1 MPLNLPIVL
10 TWMRI
15 VAIPLFVG
23 IFYCPPTWLSGSDQ
37 NLIAT
42 IIFTVAALTDWLDGY
57 LARALRQTSAFGAF
71 LDPVADKLMV
81 AAALIVLVYL
91 SRLDALIAFIIIGRE
106 ITISALREWMA
117 QIGRG
122 KNLAVSFLGKLK
134 TTSQMVAIPL
144 LLYHEKIGE
153 HFNPQEIGTWLIYLA
168 AILTLWSMA
177 YYLKVAIP
185 QALRYES
192 RRYDRIPKRRR
203 GTRAAGSPAEGR

>member
-1 MPLNLPIVL
+1 MPFNLPNLL

-15 VAIPLFVG
+15 LAIPLFVG
-23 IFYCPPTWLSGSDQ
+23 IFYFPSTWLSPSDQ

-42 IIFTVAALTDWLDGY
+42 IIFTVAAVTDWLDGY
-57 LARALRQTSAFGAF
+57 LARVLHQTSAFGAF

-117 QIGRG
+117 QIGKG
-122 KNLAVSFLGKLK
+122 KSTAVSFLGKLK
-134 TTSQMVAIPL
+134 TLSQMVAIPL

-153 HFNPQEIGTWLIYLA
+153 SFDPQEIGTWLIYLA
-168 AILTLWSMA
+168 AVLTLWSMA

-185 QALRYES
+185 QAV
-192 RRYDRIPKRRR
+192 KH
-203 GTRAAGSPAEGR
+203 G

>member
-1 MPLNLPIVL
+1 MPLNLPNVL

-15 VAIPLFVG
+15 LAIPLFVG
-23 IFYCPPTWLSGSDQ
+23 IFYFPPTWLSQSEQ

-42 IIFTVAALTDWLDGY
+42 IIFTVAAITDWLDGY
-57 LARALRQTSAFGAF
+57 LARVLHQTSAFGAF

-117 QIGRG
+117 QIGKG
-122 KNLAVSFLGKLK
+122 KNMAVSFLGKLK

-153 HFNPQEIGTWLIYLA
+153 NFNPQEVGTWLIYLA

-185 QALRYES
+185 QAL
-192 RRYDRIPKRRR
+192 KH
-203 GTRAAGSPAEGR
+203 G